1 MPVKILKCSCNKDYF
16 FQTEVS
22 VVRHLVNF
30 HCECEDMNHE
40 IFVLFCRSHPF
51 GSTILNVVVNPD
63 RAIETKCFCKKKG
76 SNELCQ
82 MA

>member
-1 MPVKILKCSCNKDYF
+1 M
-16 FQTEVS
+16 S

-40 IFVLFCRSHPF
+40 ILVLFCRSHPF
-51 GSTILNVVVNPD
+51 GSTILNDVVNPD

-76 SNELCQ
+76 SNELYQ
-82 MA
+82 ME